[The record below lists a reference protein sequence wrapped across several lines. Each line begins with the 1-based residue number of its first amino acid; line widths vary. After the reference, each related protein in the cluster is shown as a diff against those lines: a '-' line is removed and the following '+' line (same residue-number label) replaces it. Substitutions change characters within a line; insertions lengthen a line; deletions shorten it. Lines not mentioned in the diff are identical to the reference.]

1 MVIRVGAQNLTQ
13 VATMRRVCDEP
24 SFEYYSEDMITIT
37 LVTLPNTQI
46 RPSTMRRSMRQ
57 ELRINGKGNG
67 VQNE

>member
-1 MVIRVGAQNLTQ
+1 MIRVGAQNLTQ

-24 SFEYYSEDMITIT
+24 AEDMITIT

-57 ELRINGKGNG
+57 ELRINRNGNG